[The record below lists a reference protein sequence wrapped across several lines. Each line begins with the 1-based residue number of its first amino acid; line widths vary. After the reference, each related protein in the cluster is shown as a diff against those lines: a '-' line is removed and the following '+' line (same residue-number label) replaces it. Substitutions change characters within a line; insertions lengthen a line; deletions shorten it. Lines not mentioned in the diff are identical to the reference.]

1 MAIVFRSTKRRRL
14 ERFQFVTRTRTK
26 NDDHEYVPTDTVLKT
41 IPGQLVPGTGREKVI
56 AGQVRGTVTHTGFC
70 EYDKNFHTTTDIVK
84 PEMVMITKGRRF
96 NILGV
101 TEAIRGR
108 QIKLELEEITV

>member
-1 MAIVFRSTKRRRL
+1 M
-14 ERFQFVTRTRTK
+14 TRTRTK
-26 NDDHEYVPTDTVLKT
+26 NADHEYAESDTVLKT
-41 IPGQLVPGTGREKVI
+41 IPGQLEAVSAREKVI
-56 AGQVRGTVTHTGFC
+56 GDQVRGIVTHSGLC

-101 TEAIRGR
+101 IEATRGR